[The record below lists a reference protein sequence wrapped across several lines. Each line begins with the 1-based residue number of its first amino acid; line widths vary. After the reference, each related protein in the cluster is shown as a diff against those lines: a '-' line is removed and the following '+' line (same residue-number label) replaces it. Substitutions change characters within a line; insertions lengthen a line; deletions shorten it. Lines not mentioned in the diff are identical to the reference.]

1 MRVSCVLV
9 LIAATF
15 LATSEALAD
24 SDQIDQRSLRVHP
37 PVSADSEERGFAD
50 IPLQRL
56 NSLSEKIGVDV
67 PKAASSTKYFNSLS
81 AAARERYH
89 DGLNVL
95 LNAHRKK
102 KVPQLTNE

>member
-1 MRVSCVLV
+1 MRLSCVFV

-37 PVSADSEERGFAD
+37 P
-50 IPLQRL
+50 
-56 NSLSEKIGVDV
+56 
-67 PKAASSTKYFNSLS
+67 AASDTKYFNSLS
-81 AAARERYH
+81 DAARERYH

-102 KVPQLTNE
+102 KVPQFTNE